1 MRSKITLDH
10 SEVQHVIAAHL
21 KAETGFDVMPEEVAF
36 FSAEETDN
44 PHPSTEIEVSVSATA
59 R

>member
-1 MRSKITLDH
+1 MRSKITLDNA
-10 SEVQHVIAAHL
+10 EVQQIIAAHL

-36 FSAEETDN
+36 YRAEETDN
-44 PHPSTEIEVSVSATA
+44 PNPKSEIEITVSATA